1 MFRMIYS
8 KVGYLSLQDSTEVY
22 KLLNGK
28 YVMIQ
33 WANPTEYAAD
43 ILKFIPTSGFETVAI
58 LGSLVGT
65 DMDEKF
71 VFDADC
77 EYGGVSSMRQLSTPI
92 PKSYKGFVGFPPG
105 TDELEDWEYWDDN
118 YTRAYERW
126 IQSVCA
132 EFDAVVSL
140 ENISTVMQSADFFQL
155 AVGKQMLHVLMQ
167 LDRLGFN
174 CSYVLSTDADNDNE
188 LGINLYIKNPFMSVY
203 QLDYLPEL
211 PRITHKPKALA
222 SDKDWC
228 VLRCSR
234 KQSSNENSPSISTGI
249 VAVELAEW
257 ADNLPENTKEDFE
270 AILRL
275 HPDLQKYYA

>member
-58 LGSLVGT
+58 LGSLVGS

-140 ENISTVMQSADFFQL
+140 ENISTVMQSAGLFQIAIGSQMFRVLKQDVVKQARGQVEPEFDETSGGETAETIRTPDEVIAIFGTKAQYDIGRTTLHHVVSRQSKTFETLTIDANFGVGFFE
-155 AVGKQMLHVLMQ
+155 
-167 LDRLGFN
+167 
-174 CSYVLSTDADNDNE
+174 T
-188 LGINLYIKNPFMSVY
+188 
-203 QLDYLPEL
+203 PESKAR
-211 PRITHKPKALA
+211 RIRRNRH
-222 SDKDWC
+222 
-228 VLRCSR
+228 
-234 KQSSNENSPSISTGI
+234 
-249 VAVELAEW
+249 
-257 ADNLPENTKEDFE
+257 
-270 AILRL
+270 
-275 HPDLQKYYA
+275 